1 MKTLRPLQNYFA
13 ETLKESIEDSG
24 KSQREIAEA
33 SGIPESHL
41 SEMKNGKRRCTP
53 ENDIRLSQFFG
64 IEAGLWMRLQLQYE
78 FRKTEREKGE
88 IIRNQVKPNAA

>member
-13 ETLKESIEDSG
+13 ETLKETIEDCG

-33 SGIPESHL
+33 TGIPESHL

-53 ENDIRLSQFFG
+53 ENDIRLSHFFG

-88 IIRNQVKPNAA
+88 IIRHEVKPNAA